1 MRKTKEAIDLSLE
14 ELRKNRIDNFI
25 QRLYFALYENY
36 YGNNRIVV
44 KNSTSSKGAGEFGVL
59 CVNTLFTKEELEYI
73 RKEPEIFG
81 EFVRQGWHVTT
92 RIDKDH
98 EDFEEE
104 DSHLFTEFT
113 FTVEK

>member
-1 MRKTKEAIDLSLE
+1 MKRKNNCDLSLN

-25 QRLYFALYENY
+25 QRLHSAMYENY
-36 YGNNRIVV
+36 YGGNRIVV

-73 RKEPEIFG
+73 RKEPEILG

-98 EDFEEE
+98 GDFEEKN
-104 DSHLFTEFT
+104 SHLFTEFT
-113 FTVEK
+113 FNAIKK